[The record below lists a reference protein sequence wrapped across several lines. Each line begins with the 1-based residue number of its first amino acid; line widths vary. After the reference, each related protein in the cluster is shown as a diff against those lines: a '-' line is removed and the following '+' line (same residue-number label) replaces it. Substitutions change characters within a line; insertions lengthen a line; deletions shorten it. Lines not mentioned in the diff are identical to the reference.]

1 MRSRHALVKLL
12 APYGCRLVRQIEPGF
27 ELWETGW
34 GEPFKL
40 FPEGGGY
47 YGEQQLPRIR
57 AVISSTMP
65 TDWKTR
71 PPKLELQT
79 TRSESGGGDLGLI
92 AGTGCSEEHA
102 PGLIYKATSKIG
114 SDIE

>member
-12 APYGCRLVRQIEPGF
+12 APYECRLVRQIEPGF

-34 GEPFKL
+34 GAPFTL

-65 TDWKTR
+65 TDWKIR
-71 PPKLELQT
+71 HRKLEGAAAA
-79 TRSESGGGDLGLI
+79 RGRAGGGLREREQRLRLP
-92 AGTGCSEEHA
+92 AG
-102 PGLIYKATSKIG
+102 
-114 SDIE
+114 

>member
-12 APYGCRLVRQIEPGF
+12 APYGCKLVRQIEPGF

-34 GEPFKL
+34 GAPFTL

-57 AVISSTMP
+57 SVISSTMP
-65 TDWKTR
+65 ADWKIGRWKVDAGVHRNHLGR
-71 PPKLELQT
+71 PSSP
-79 TRSESGGGDLGLI
+79 
-92 AGTGCSEEHA
+92 
-102 PGLIYKATSKIG
+102 
-114 SDIE
+114 